1 MRLVPGHVEVAHAEG
16 EVDGIEVFERRGQER
31 KVKREEDDRDGS
43 RAMPNAK
50 YKMRTARFY
59 TLHFTFCI
67 EDT

>member
-1 MRLVPGHVEVAHAEG
+1 
-16 EVDGIEVFERRGQER
+16 
-31 KVKREEDDRDGS
+31 VKREEDDRDGS